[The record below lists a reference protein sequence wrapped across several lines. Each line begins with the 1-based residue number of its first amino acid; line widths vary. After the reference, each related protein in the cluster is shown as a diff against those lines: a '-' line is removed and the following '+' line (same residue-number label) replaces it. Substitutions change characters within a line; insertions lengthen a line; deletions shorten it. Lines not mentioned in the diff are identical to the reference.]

1 MKLYLENYPRSLQK
15 EVREPL
21 AVCMHLDVNVGMR
34 RRLGKRVGGLL
45 TLGVGQG
52 GDGCGG

>member
-21 AVCMHLDVNVGMR
+21 AVCMHLDVNVSMR